1 MIVVAAAKYGYL
13 SAFWSVIDENHKFR
27 GWWSNIFSN
36 AANTKKL
43 NSSQPGW
50 ELLSY
55 KAQQKIGF
63 SQLKPKTHAI
73 SFSFLVFLTGANI
86 FIKGCETVQR
96 RQWSWR
102 THLQHRPFRHLWK
115 EKDGSRRGKVS
126 SFFPIHNFIFLYI
139 LLKHKERCRRSSPVQ
154 RH

>member
-1 MIVVAAAKYGYL
+1 MGYL
-13 SAFWSVIDENHKFR
+13 SALWSVIDENHKFS

-55 KAQQKIGF
+55 KAQQKICF
-63 SQLKPKTHAI
+63 IQLKPKTHAI
-73 SFSFLVFLTGANI
+73 SFSFLLFLRGANML
-86 FIKGCETVQR
+86 IKGRETVQR
-96 RQWSWR
+96 GQRSWR
-102 THLQHRPFRHLWK
+102 TDLQHRPFRHLWK
-115 EKDGSRRGKVS
+115 EEDGSRRGKVS
-126 SFFPIHNFIFLYI
+126 SFFQIHNFIFLIICLYI